1 MEKLHLTDLFDTET
15 LQRMQDSFSA
25 AMGISAGISDENG
38 VIMTTHISN
47 CEFCSRYTK
56 GSAEGLKRCQLCDR
70 QGAEQA
76 MENGGMKIYT
86 CHAGLKDYAVPI
98 IMDGQFLGCIYGG
111 QVLYEP
117 LPEEKVRAYAEEL
130 GISPDEYAEAARK
143 IPIISEEKLRTTV
156 EYLHNTVKL
165 LFQMAYERH
174 KTLQMSNAIER
185 EAHMKSDF
193 LANMSHEIRTPM
205 NAVIGMAEM
214 ALREDL
220 PPAARE
226 YIKQIMES
234 GRTLLAIINDI
245 LDFSKIESGKMDII
259 LAEYDPFSIVKDIAN
274 VIMTRI
280 GDKKLEFIVDVAPD
294 IPKQLMGDSIRIRQV
309 IINLANNAVKFTKAG
324 YVYLSLS
331 HERISDRE
339 IMLKVRVEDSGI
351 GIKQEDMGKLF
362 QSFQQ
367 LDSKRNRNV
376 EGTGLGLAIS
386 KQLISLMN
394 GQIHVE
400 SVYEKGSRFSFEIPQ
415 FVINDTPLVEVR
427 KDTSKV
433 AGVFCTNKFMRAH
446 MKRMLEFLHVE
457 CLMVERRE
465 DFKLLEERKAEFFF
479 MELED
484 DSYASVTN
492 DYMSA
497 HPNMTGVWITRF
509 GRKIK
514 PFQENVIAVQK
525 PLHIMELAK
534 ILAHEALHSEEDD
547 LGDDFEFIAP
557 DAEILIVDDN
567 APNLMVAEGIL
578 APLKM
583 QIDKA
588 SGGMQAIEMIEKK
601 HYDLIFMDHMM
612 PELDGIETT
621 RIIRRF
627 HEEYDNVP
635 IVALTANVMEET
647 QAMFLVEGMNDFVA
661 KPIELKVIVAKLR
674 QWLPATKIQRVESSG
689 EKEEQKLEK
698 LKRIA
703 EKIVIP
709 KLDVLSALKLA
720 GDELLFWQIL
730 REYAKSI
737 PRKAKVLQQ
746 HLDAKSWKNYTI
758 EAHALK
764 SFSRQI
770 GATELADLAAKME
783 QAGNNND
790 VEFIRANHGRMLEK
804 YQEYEAILSEYLESP
819 NKAIRI
825 KDEFDK
831 GKLLSL
837 LDSMQEAV
845 DDLDMDAMDDIAGQ
859 LEQISIPKEQEQ
871 CFAMM
876 KNAVEDLDVE
886 TCETVVA
893 QWKKLLG

>member
-1 MEKLHLTDLFDTET
+1 
-15 LQRMQDSFSA
+15 
-25 AMGISAGISDENG
+25 
-38 VIMTTHISN
+38 
-47 CEFCSRYTK
+47 
-56 GSAEGLKRCQLCDR
+56 
-70 QGAEQA
+70 
-76 MENGGMKIYT
+76 
-86 CHAGLKDYAVPI
+86 
-98 IMDGQFLGCIYGG
+98 
-111 QVLYEP
+111 
-117 LPEEKVRAYAEEL
+117 
-130 GISPDEYAEAARK
+130 
-143 IPIISEEKLRTTV
+143 
-156 EYLHNTVKL
+156 
-165 LFQMAYERH
+165 
-174 KTLQMSNAIER
+174 
-185 EAHMKSDF
+185 
-193 LANMSHEIRTPM
+193 
-205 NAVIGMAEM
+205 
-214 ALREDL
+214 
-220 PPAARE
+220 
-226 YIKQIMES
+226 
-234 GRTLLAIINDI
+234 
-245 LDFSKIESGKMDII
+245 
-259 LAEYDPFSIVKDIAN
+259 
-274 VIMTRI
+274 
-280 GDKKLEFIVDVAPD
+280 
-294 IPKQLMGDSIRIRQV
+294 
-309 IINLANNAVKFTKAG
+309 
-324 YVYLSLS
+324 
-331 HERISDRE
+331 
-339 IMLKVRVEDSGI
+339 
-351 GIKQEDMGKLF
+351 
-362 QSFQQ
+362 
-367 LDSKRNRNV
+367 
-376 EGTGLGLAIS
+376 
-386 KQLISLMN
+386 MN

-446 MKRMLEFLHVE
+446 MKRMLELLHVE

-525 PLHIMELAK
+525 PLHIMDLAK

-583 QIDKA
+583 KIDKA

-627 HEEYDNVP
+627 HEDYDNVP

-689 EKEEQKLEK
+689 EKEEQKIEK

-893 QWKKLLG
+893 QWKKLVDYTA